1 MAMKYLRIII
11 KQNFIQSIEWLK
23 HQTKGIRKK
32 VKLYVE
38 LVLNDRRCE
47 FYLYSFE
54 NLTQRRF
61 HKKNVYDSLLN
72 EYS

>member
-11 KQNFIQSIEWLK
+11 KQNFIQNIEWLK

-32 VKLYVE
+32 VKLHVE
-38 LVLNDRRCE
+38 LVLNNRGYE

-54 NLTQRRF
+54 NLTQ
-61 HKKNVYDSLLN
+61 
-72 EYS
+72 